1 MRTYAASLTRWLCVI
16 LATTTFLVAPVAL
29 AKSSKPFKATIVIS
43 EFIQPIGSSPC
54 FFLGHIS
61 GTGNATHMGK
71 ISVSSTDCINFAD
84 PTNPNPAFLAF
95 SSTEPLV
102 ITAAN
107 GDQVRVTYAGTFTI
121 EDGVGTINGG
131 YQIVGGTG
139 RFSKAT
145 GKGVL
150 QGSENIGVVPAQG
163 EIQITGT
170 ISY

>member
-1 MRTYAASLTRWLCVI
+1 MRTSAISITRWLSV
-16 LATTTFLVAPVAL
+16 LFAAATFLAAPLAL
-29 AKSSKPFKATIVIS
+29 AKSAKPFKATIAIR
-43 EFIQPIGSSPC
+43 EFLQPVGSAPC
-54 FFLGHIS
+54 FFLGHS
-61 GTGNATHMGK
+61 TGTGNATHMGK
-71 ISVSSTDCINFAD
+71 VSVSSTDCINFAD
-84 PTNPNPAFLAF
+84 PTNPSPAFLAF
-95 SSTEPLV
+95 SSTQPLV

-139 RFSKAT
+139 RFSNAT
-145 GKGVL
+145 GAGVL
-150 QGSENIGVVPAQG
+150 QGSENISVVPAQG